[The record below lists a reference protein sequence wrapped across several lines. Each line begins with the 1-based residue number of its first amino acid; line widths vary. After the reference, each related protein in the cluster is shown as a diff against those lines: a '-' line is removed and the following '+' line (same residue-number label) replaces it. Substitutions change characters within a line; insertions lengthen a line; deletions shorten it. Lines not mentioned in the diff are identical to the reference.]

1 MFLKI
6 KSATSKGYEGSVVK
20 DTSGI
25 TWDDPIDN
33 EATLEKIETTAPKEE
48 PGVIW
53 NAVAKSGE
61 MVRDLFKH
69 ELKPQTVGE
78 AYTAALNQ
86 QALGRRSEDYMR
98 QREEDKDADVKELH
112 LKINGVTKDLSEKVE
127 LTERRIMEKIEELKK
142 DIADHNQKEDS
153 ELRKIWEFKWMAA
166 GGIIAVAWLLSHVK
180 LEALSKLF

>member
-1 MFLKI
+1 MTDDNVQVKIDVEVLK
-6 KSATSKGYEGSVVK
+6 TQV
-20 DTSGI
+20 
-25 TWDDPIDN
+25 
-33 EATLEKIETTAPKEE
+33 ATLTQLCTKMDS
-48 PGVIW
+48 VIDKLME
-53 NAVAKSGE
+53 NHDKV
-61 MVRDLFKH
+61 VN
-69 ELKPQTVGE
+69 QI
-78 AYTAALNQ
+78 YT
-86 QALGRRSEDYMR
+86 DMR

-127 LTERRIMEKIEELKK
+127 LTERRIMDKIEELKK

>member
-1 MFLKI
+1 MTDDNVQVKIDVEVLK
-6 KSATSKGYEGSVVK
+6 TQV
-20 DTSGI
+20 
-25 TWDDPIDN
+25 
-33 EATLEKIETTAPKEE
+33 ATLTQLCTKMDS
-48 PGVIW
+48 VIDKLVE
-53 NAVAKSGE
+53 NHDKV
-61 MVRDLFKH
+61 VN
-69 ELKPQTVGE
+69 QI
-78 AYTAALNQ
+78 YT
-86 QALGRRSEDYMR
+86 DMR

>member
-1 MFLKI
+1 MNIKKLFIGFSSLLEILLKI
-6 KSATSKGYEGSVVK
+6 QQLLSLANDKVV
-20 DTSGI
+20 
-25 TWDDPIDN
+25 N
-33 EATLEKIETTAPKEE
+33 KI
-48 PGVIW
+48 
-53 NAVAKSGE
+53 
-61 MVRDLFKH
+61 
-69 ELKPQTVGE
+69 
-78 AYTAALNQ
+78 YT
-86 QALGRRSEDYMR
+86 DMR

>member
-1 MFLKI
+1 MTDDNVQVKIDVEVLK
-6 KSATSKGYEGSVVK
+6 TQV
-20 DTSGI
+20 
-25 TWDDPIDN
+25 
-33 EATLEKIETTAPKEE
+33 ATLTQLCTKMDS
-48 PGVIW
+48 VIDKLVE
-53 NAVAKSGE
+53 NHDKV
-61 MVRDLFKH
+61 VN
-69 ELKPQTVGE
+69 QI
-78 AYTAALNQ
+78 YT
-86 QALGRRSEDYMR
+86 DMR

-127 LTERRIMEKIEELKK
+127 LTERRIMDKIEELKK

>member
-1 MFLKI
+1 MTDDNVQVKIDVEVLK
-6 KSATSKGYEGSVVK
+6 TQV
-20 DTSGI
+20 
-25 TWDDPIDN
+25 
-33 EATLEKIETTAPKEE
+33 ATLTQLCTKMDS
-48 PGVIW
+48 VIDKLME
-53 NAVAKSGE
+53 NHDKV
-61 MVRDLFKH
+61 VN
-69 ELKPQTVGE
+69 QI
-78 AYTAALNQ
+78 YT
-86 QALGRRSEDYMR
+86 DMR

-153 ELRKIWEFKWMAA
+153 ELKKIWEFKWMAA

>member
-1 MFLKI
+1 MTDDNVQVKIDVEVLK
-6 KSATSKGYEGSVVK
+6 TQV
-20 DTSGI
+20 
-25 TWDDPIDN
+25 
-33 EATLEKIETTAPKEE
+33 ATLTQLCTKMDS
-48 PGVIW
+48 VIDKLME
-53 NAVAKSGE
+53 NHDKV
-61 MVRDLFKH
+61 VN
-69 ELKPQTVGE
+69 QI
-78 AYTAALNQ
+78 YT
-86 QALGRRSEDYMR
+86 DMR

>member
-1 MFLKI
+1 MSDDTVQVKIDVEVLK
-6 KSATSKGYEGSVVK
+6 TQV
-20 DTSGI
+20 
-25 TWDDPIDN
+25 
-33 EATLEKIETTAPKEE
+33 ATLTQLCTKMDS
-48 PGVIW
+48 VIDKLVE
-53 NAVAKSGE
+53 NHDKV
-61 MVRDLFKH
+61 VN
-69 ELKPQTVGE
+69 QI
-78 AYTAALNQ
+78 YT
-86 QALGRRSEDYMR
+86 DMR

-127 LTERRIMEKIEELKK
+127 LTERRIMDKIEELKK

>member
-1 MFLKI
+1 MTDDNIQVKIDVEVLK
-6 KSATSKGYEGSVVK
+6 TQV
-20 DTSGI
+20 
-25 TWDDPIDN
+25 
-33 EATLEKIETTAPKEE
+33 ATLTQLCTKMDS
-48 PGVIW
+48 VIDKLVE
-53 NAVAKSGE
+53 NHDKV
-61 MVRDLFKH
+61 VN
-69 ELKPQTVGE
+69 QI
-78 AYTAALNQ
+78 YT
-86 QALGRRSEDYMR
+86 DMR

>member
-1 MFLKI
+1 MTDDNVQVKIDVEVLK
-6 KSATSKGYEGSVVK
+6 TQV
-20 DTSGI
+20 
-25 TWDDPIDN
+25 
-33 EATLEKIETTAPKEE
+33 ATLTQLCTKMDSVSDKLVENHDKVVNQI
-48 PGVIW
+48 
-53 NAVAKSGE
+53 
-61 MVRDLFKH
+61 
-69 ELKPQTVGE
+69 
-78 AYTAALNQ
+78 YT
-86 QALGRRSEDYMR
+86 DMR

-127 LTERRIMEKIEELKK
+127 LTERRIMDKIEELKK